1 MSNHEA
7 ENETESVLDPVSA
20 EALAE
25 SLDRTE
31 FGHLVFDALLR
42 RRTTRRN
49 PPAHHLQLTPHGR
62 SHRPVL
68 MGDQPPAVPL
78 PNGDVAS
85 AEQQAQINGTLAGAA
100 AAAASNG
107 AAGPSNV
114 QQPGHGQDQLQVLN
128 DDADTGGAAGAV
140 DGAAANVANIDLGAP
155 PSSPHIL
162 PNDLQN
168 ERLMSTINGRLGPL
182 SNTRRGRS
190 PSFWGTNAL
199 LPLMG
204 GSNSTSRVPD

>member
-7 ENETESVLDPVSA
+7 ENGTESVLDPVSA

-68 MGDQPPAVPL
+68 MDDQRPAVPL

-107 AAGPSNV
+107 AAGPV
-114 QQPGHGQDQLQVLN
+114 M
-128 DDADTGGAAGAV
+128 
-140 DGAAANVANIDLGAP
+140 
-155 PSSPHIL
+155 
-162 PNDLQN
+162 
-168 ERLMSTINGRLGPL
+168 R
-182 SNTRRGRS
+182 
-190 PSFWGTNAL
+190 
-199 LPLMG
+199 
-204 GSNSTSRVPD
+204 